1 MHVQDTETHLVLR
14 SRTALPYANSSS
26 CHSRWTAAV
35 WPWACWL
42 QPQLSAQPHE
52 RQGQCQKVAL
62 PPLPWMHAQQR
73 GQPSSH
79 EQKIVTVAQ
88 EATVPVPWSRLSI
101 HRIRQSHSSNRY
113 PRSILPGIAPP
124 AQTAAAGAPA
134 RRATHAGPR
143 PRRIAACVYRL
154 QVRLWQLLQAIRVM
168 SSSGGCCCAFTPNV
182 DAFCGAP
189 RKSPDDY
196 SLLLSVIGT
205 LGFSTFRGESH

>member
-1 MHVQDTETHLVLR
+1 MHVQDTDTHLVLR

-35 WPWACWL
+35 WPRARWL

-52 RQGQCQKVAL
+52 RQGQCQKVVL

-168 SSSGGCCCAFTPNV
+168 SACSSWCCCAFTPNV
-182 DAFCGAP
+182 DAWGSAV
-189 RKSPDDY
+189 RQERHSPDDLCLC
-196 SLLLSVIGT
+196 LLLP
-205 LGFSTFRGESH
+205 E